1 MTRYILRRVLQ
12 SIPLLFIISFILF
25 NFTNSLGDPLAIYAE
40 SRNRPSARDREIIL
54 KRLGLDRPI
63 LEQYLIWL
71 VGNDWMPPIEIPTD
85 NGVRYERG
93 TRRGVLR
100 GDLGISFVT
109 RRPSWTRIEERLP
122 WTLVLMI
129 PSYLITVVLAIA
141 IGIFSAVRQ
150 YSFWDNLIT
159 SVSFFFYS
167 MPIFFVA
174 LLSIYIFAVQFKRW
188 GLEPIKWG
196 GTGDGTFASLLQH
209 MVLPVFCLV
218 AIQLAGYVRFIRSSM
233 LEVLNQD
240 YIRTARAKGLAE
252 GEVVR
257 RHAFKNAALPLVTLI
272 GLDLPFLLAGAVVT
286 ERIFAWPGMG
296 RLFIESFERADVP
309 VMMTILMVLSVAV
322 VVFQLLTD
330 IVYTWLDP
338 RIRYS

>member
-1 MTRYILRRVLQ
+1 MTRYVVQRALQ
-12 SIPLLFIISFILF
+12 SIPLLLIISFILF
-25 NFTNSLGDPLAIYAE
+25 NFTNALGDPMAVYAE
-40 SRNRPSARDREIIL
+40 SRNRPSARDREIIMR
-54 KRLGLDRPI
+54 RLGLDRPI

-71 VGNDWMPPIEIPTD
+71 IGNDWMPPID
-85 NGVRYERG
+85 VYGDGSRLERG

-122 WTLVLMI
+122 WTLILMV
-129 PSYLITVVLAIA
+129 PSYVLTVGLAIA

-159 SVSFFFYS
+159 SLSFFFYS

-174 LLSIYIFAVQFKRW
+174 LLTIYIFAVQFKRW

-196 GTGDGTFASLLQH
+196 GTGDGTLGSLLQH

-218 AIQLAGYVRFIRSSM
+218 AIQLAGYVRFVRSSM

-252 GEVVR
+252 SQVVR

-309 VMMTILMVLSVAV
+309 VMMAILMVLSVAV

>member
-1 MTRYILRRVLQ
+1 MARYILRRVLQ

-25 NFTNSLGDPLAIYAE
+25 NFTNALGDPLAVYAE
-40 SRNRPSARDREIIL
+40 SRNRPSAKDREMITR
-54 KRLGLDRPI
+54 RLGLDKPI

-71 VGNDWMPPIEIPTD
+71 VGNDWMLVDVQGDGTRME
-85 NGVRYERG
+85 YG

-100 GDLGISFVT
+100 GDLGLSFVT
-109 RRPSWTRIEERLP
+109 RQPSWTRIQERLP
-122 WTLVLMI
+122 WTLALMI
-129 PSYLITVVLAIA
+129 PAYLITVVLAIA
-141 IGIFSAVRQ
+141 IGVFSAVRQ

-159 SVSFFFYS
+159 GLSFFFYS
-167 MPIFFVA
+167 MPIFFIA
-174 LLSIYIFAVQFKRW
+174 LVTIYIFAVQFKRW

-196 GTGDGTFASLLQH
+196 GTGDGTLGSQLQH

-233 LEVLNQD
+233 LEVLGQD
-240 YIRTARAKGLAE
+240 YIRTARSKGLSE
-252 GEVVR
+252 PRVVR
-257 RHAFKNAALPLVTLI
+257 LHAFKNASLPLVTLI

-309 VMMTILMVLSVAV
+309 VMMAILMVLCIAV

-330 IVYTWLDP
+330 IVYTLLDP

>member
-1 MTRYILRRVLQ
+1 MTQYIVRRVLQ

-54 KRLGLDRPI
+54 RRLGLDRPV

-71 VGNDWMPPIEIPTD
+71 VGNDWMPPID
-85 NGVRYERG
+85 VFGDGSRLERG
-93 TRRGVLR
+93 TRRGILR

-122 WTLVLMI
+122 WTLVLMV
-129 PSYLITVVLAIA
+129 PAYVITVVLAIG

-159 SVSFFFYS
+159 SLSFFFYS
-167 MPIFFVA
+167 MPIFFIA

-188 GLEPIKWG
+188 GFEPIKWG
-196 GTGDGTFASLLQH
+196 GTGDGSFGSLLQH

-218 AIQLAGYVRFIRSSM
+218 SIQLAGYVRFIRSSM
-233 LEVLNQD
+233 LEVLSQD
-240 YIRTARAKGLAE
+240 YIRTARAKGLMEAL
-252 GEVVR
+252 VVR

>member
-1 MTRYILRRVLQ
+1 MTRYVVRRVLQ
-12 SIPLLFIISFILF
+12 SIPLLLIISFILF
-25 NFTNSLGDPLAIYAE
+25 NFTNALGDPMAVYAE
-40 SRNRPSARDREIIL
+40 SRNRPSARDREIIMR
-54 KRLGLDRPI
+54 RLGLDRPI

-71 VGNDWMPPIEIPTD
+71 IGNDWMPPIDVLGDGSRLEQ
-85 NGVRYERG
+85 G

-129 PSYLITVVLAIA
+129 PSYVLTVGLAIA

-150 YSFWDNLIT
+150 YSFWDNVIT
-159 SVSFFFYS
+159 SLSFFFYS
-167 MPIFFVA
+167 MPIFFIA
-174 LLSIYIFAVQFKRW
+174 LLTIYIFAVQFRRW

-196 GTGDGTFASLLQH
+196 GTGDGTFGSLLQH

-252 GEVVR
+252 SQVVR

-309 VMMTILMVLSVAV
+309 VMMAILMVLSVAV
-322 VVFQLLTD
+322 VAVSYTHLTLP
-330 IVYTWLDP
+330 TKA
-338 RIRYS
+338 

>member
-1 MTRYILRRVLQ
+1 MTRYVVRRVLQ
-12 SIPLLFIISFILF
+12 SIPLLLIISFILF
-25 NFTNSLGDPLAIYAE
+25 NFTNALGDPMAVYAE
-40 SRNRPSARDREIIL
+40 SRNRPSARDREIIMR
-54 KRLGLDRPI
+54 RLGLDRPI

-71 VGNDWMPPIEIPTD
+71 IGNDWMPPIDVLGDGSRLEQ
-85 NGVRYERG
+85 G

-129 PSYLITVVLAIA
+129 PSYVLTVGLAIA

-150 YSFWDNLIT
+150 YSFWDNVIT
-159 SVSFFFYS
+159 SLSFFFYS
-167 MPIFFVA
+167 MPIFFIA
-174 LLSIYIFAVQFKRW
+174 LLTIYIFAVQFRRW

-196 GTGDGTFASLLQH
+196 GTGDGTLGSLLQH

-252 GEVVR
+252 SQVVR
-257 RHAFKNAALPLVTLI
+257 RHAFKNAAC
-272 GLDLPFLLAGAVVT
+272 
-286 ERIFAWPGMG
+286 RW
-296 RLFIESFERADVP
+296 
-309 VMMTILMVLSVAV
+309 
-322 VVFQLLTD
+322 
-330 IVYTWLDP
+330 
-338 RIRYS
+338 